1 MASNNQT
8 LERDTQASHVT
19 APSEVISR
27 VEKVGD
33 LFNTNPSMEGP
44 VFCSQVASSKAVS
57 DELRED
63 GPVEKV
69 GDFFNKQADVR
80 GISVTAYFDPAG
92 PIEHAPPNNQPAAQ
106 LGLPRPAPLLIQGRP
121 KTLTPDLC
129 EELCLLLSV
138 GLSRRQAAAYLG
150 VNHSTISYAAQRDA
164 ELAEDL
170 HRAEELAMV
179 KSMMTVFAE
188 SQKNWRAA
196 AWLLDHKR
204 KHRPALTEEEKK
216 ERQEERL
223 ADAKRRQELRNAVT
237 LLREEAEDEA
247 KVREK
252 LRREKVQDAITAL
265 DDPRSDK
272 EKAEFEAE
280 RAWRRRHRAK

>member
-1 MASNNQT
+1 M
-8 LERDTQASHVT
+8 T
-19 APSEVISR
+19 A
-27 VEKVGD
+27 
-33 LFNTNPSMEGP
+33 T
-44 VFCSQVASSKAVS
+44 
-57 DELRED
+57 
-63 GPVEKV
+63 
-69 GDFFNKQADVR
+69 
-80 GISVTAYFDPAG
+80 
-92 PIEHAPPNNQPAAQ
+92 
-106 LGLPRPAPLLIQGRP
+106 
-121 KTLTPDLC
+121 LC
-129 EELCLLLSV
+129 EQFCLLLSV
-138 GLSRRQAAAYLG
+138 GFSRREASAYLG
-150 VNHSTISYAAQRDA
+150 VDQSTVSRTIGRDPD
-164 ELAEDL
+164 LAFSVQ
-170 HRAEELAMV
+170 RAEELSAM
-179 KSMMTVFAE
+179 KPLITVMAE